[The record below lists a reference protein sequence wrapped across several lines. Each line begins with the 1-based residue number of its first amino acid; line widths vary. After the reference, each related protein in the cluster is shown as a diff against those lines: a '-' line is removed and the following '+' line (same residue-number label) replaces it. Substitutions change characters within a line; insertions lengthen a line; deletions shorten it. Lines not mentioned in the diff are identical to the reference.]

1 MIAHLLKFHTSPR
14 NVQIPD
20 QIYDV
25 EGDYF
30 DGTARTPRLQSTTSI
45 TASGNMRKLLAEYQL
60 TRARTLNEM
69 TLWFSDIFATVDIE
83 CLPFVMKF
91 R

>member
-1 MIAHLLKFHTSPR
+1 MIAHLLKFHKSPR

-25 EGDYF
+25 EGDAVCSKNSAFDYF

-45 TASGNMRKLLAEYQL
+45 TASGNIRKLLAEYQ
-60 TRARTLNEM
+60 
-69 TLWFSDIFATVDIE
+69 
-83 CLPFVMKF
+83 
-91 R
+91 

>member
-25 EGDYF
+25 EGGAVCSKNSAFDYF
-30 DGTARTPRLQSTTSI
+30 DGTARTPRLQSPTSI
-45 TASGNMRKLLAEYQL
+45 TAPGNMRKLLTEYQ
-60 TRARTLNEM
+60 
-69 TLWFSDIFATVDIE
+69 
-83 CLPFVMKF
+83 
-91 R
+91 

>member
-25 EGDYF
+25 DGGAVCSKNSAFDYF
-30 DGTARTPRLQSTTSI
+30 DGTARTPCLQSPTSI
-45 TASGNMRKLLAEYQL
+45 TAPGNMRKLLAEYQ
-60 TRARTLNEM
+60 
-69 TLWFSDIFATVDIE
+69 
-83 CLPFVMKF
+83 
-91 R
+91 